1 MRQKKCKVGLSI
13 LERQG
18 GAVTLS
24 PKASSHAGEWARW
37 ENGKNKTVWA
47 RMWCQLVRWRCMF
60 FKSSAATEIAENDI
74 LKNREIAHMAA
85 RLRAFAT
92 SASVTSEE
100 IVAACQKIKQ
110 EISIT

>member
-13 LERQG
+13 LERRG

-24 PKASSHAGEWARW
+24 PKTSSHAGEWARW
-37 ENGKNKTVWA
+37 ENRKNKTVWA
-47 RMWCQLVRWRCMF
+47 RMWCQLVRWRGVF

-74 LKNREIAHMAA
+74 LKNREFAHMAA
-85 RLRAFAT
+85 RLRALTT

-100 IVAACQKIKQ
+100 IVELCRRLQAIWK
-110 EISIT
+110 

>member
-1 MRQKKCKVGLSI
+1 MSVKNYEMGLSLI
-13 LERQG
+13 ECRTG
-18 GAVTLS
+18 CVTLS

-47 RMWCQLVRWRCMF
+47 RMWCQLVRWRGMF
-60 FKSSAATEIAENDI
+60 FKSSASTEIAENDI
-74 LKNREIAHMAA
+74 LKNREFAHMAA

-92 SASVTSEE
+92 LASVTSEE
-100 IVAACQKIKQ
+100 IVTACQKIKQ